1 MPPSSSVSSMV
12 AAEHIETPL
21 QSSYLLH
28 NNGVP
33 STKSQ
38 TAATTTTTSPPST
51 HLVALLGAD
60 PLSPS
65 SPILSASSP
74 CSRFS
79 LPAYQRRLGRL
90 VTQRHQLRR
99 DLAAYHKEFQERMGR
114 CVRMQR
120 DILPVERQYRQYTQT
135 KEDIKKLQEAIAKLG
150 GEVDAKVDEGRHED
164 KGGRERR
171 EHVKVGGEEVAECRR
186 EGLDGWHG
194 EETKERA
201 EQQRRVQQQPQQIHQ
216 QQQPQSKQQPHE
228 QQSQQQQES
237 QQPEQPHRQQQGREG
252 RRLYTHVSRNLGTE
266 AGDDSGTIRI
276 TNAAPPPSFSSAST
290 SSITSLVGS
299 NSEDATAPTYGKQNF
314 TQQRQQASTN
324 TLSQRPYVG
333 CYQHAAAPQSSY
345 MLAKG
350 SPHIVHPPDTADLVP
365 TQQSHNTNR
374 GYYFPSGSSAP
385 VGHGNNNNNAFT
397 DPTSASSSPSNTVH
411 RIGQASVTY
420 GQNSSSFLLTRMHS
434 EYQHN
439 PQQQP
444 LYTRQGSKTA
454 DSTLRRT
461 PRS

>member
-1 MPPSSSVSSMV
+1 MA
-12 AAEHIETPL
+12 AAEPIDIPFK
-21 QSSYLLH
+21 SSYVLH
-28 NNGVP
+28 NNNGLLP
-33 STKSQ
+33 STTKAQ
-38 TAATTTTTSPPST
+38 TAATTTSPPST

-99 DLAAYHKEFQERMGR
+99 DLAAYHKEFQERLGR

-135 KEDIKKLQEAIAKLG
+135 KEDIKKLQEVIAKLG
-150 GEVDAKVDEGRHED
+150 GEVDEGRHED
-164 KGGRERR
+164 KAGRGRR
-171 EHVKVGGEEVAECRR
+171 EQVKIGGEEVTECRR
-186 EGLDGWHG
+186 DGLDGWHG
-194 EETKERA
+194 EETTEDA
-201 EQQRRVQQQPQQIHQ
+201 EQQRRLQQQQQQIHPHQ
-216 QQQPQSKQQPHE
+216 QQQSQQPRSRHQPHE

-276 TNAAPPPSFSSAST
+276 TNAEPTPSSVT
-290 SSITSLVGS
+290 SVVGS
-299 NSEDATAPTYGKQNF
+299 NSEDTTAPTYANQNF
-314 TQQRQQASTN
+314 SQQWQQSSTSA
-324 TLSQRPYVG
+324 LSQRSYVG
-333 CYQHAAAPQSSY
+333 CYQNAAAPQPSY

-350 SPHIVHPPDTADLVP
+350 SPHIVHPPDTSDLVP
-365 TQQSHNTNR
+365 TQQSHHSGNSR
-374 GYYFPSGSSAP
+374 GYYLPSGSSAP